1 MQALENKPI
10 TYDDIPYESHAFV
23 QSHPNRLATIAKLF
37 GMKPA
42 QLSHCKVLELGC
54 AAGGNL
60 IPMATT
66 LPDAHFVGIDLSQRQ
81 VSEGQAQIK
90 ELGLKNIELKHVD
103 LKDIDKSFGEFDYI
117 VAHGIYSWVS
127 EDLQEKILEI
137 CQKNLSANGVA
148 YISYNTYPGWHF
160 RGMIRDMMMYHAGHI
175 QDAGFKAG
183 QARALLDFLSTSVP
197 TQDNAYGIML
207 QNELNMLRAEQDS
220 YLLHEQLGVNNE
232 PTYFYQFAERAARHG
247 LQYLGEADFHT
258 MLTSNF
264 PKEVDETLKRIS
276 NEIVRTEQYMD
287 FLRNR
292 TFRQTLLVKQEV
304 ALNRNLTF
312 ENVQQFLIA
321 SPAKPS
327 SANIEI
333 QSNKLE
339 SFVLPNGFT
348 LSTPQPLIKAA
359 FQYLSEQ
366 WPKAVSFDDLL
377 KTARTRIKDSQ
388 STEQEKQLLGADLL
402 TAYATNIVQFRTEES
417 PFITTLSEKP
427 KVSEIVRAQAKTRNS
442 VTNQLHE
449 RIVIDV
455 FSRSLI
461 SLLDGS
467 RDKEAIL
474 DELAKLVKAGS
485 LVVQKDGK
493 DLKEGK
499 TLREALRQAMNESL
513 AKMEKAAVLIA

>member
-1 MQALENKPI
+1 
-10 TYDDIPYESHAFV
+10 
-23 QSHPNRLATIAKLF
+23 
-37 GMKPA
+37 
-42 QLSHCKVLELGC
+42 
-54 AAGGNL
+54 
-60 IPMATT
+60 
-66 LPDAHFVGIDLSQRQ
+66 
-81 VSEGQAQIK
+81 
-90 ELGLKNIELKHVD
+90 
-103 LKDIDKSFGEFDYI
+103 
-117 VAHGIYSWVS
+117 
-127 EDLQEKILEI
+127 
-137 CQKNLSANGVA
+137 
-148 YISYNTYPGWHF
+148 
-160 RGMIRDMMMYHAGHI
+160 
-175 QDAGFKAG
+175 
-183 QARALLDFLSTSVP
+183 
-197 TQDNAYGIML
+197 
-207 QNELNMLRAEQDS
+207 
-220 YLLHEQLGVNNE
+220 
-232 PTYFYQFAERAARHG
+232 
-247 LQYLGEADFHT
+247 
-258 MLTSNF
+258 
-264 PKEVDETLKRIS
+264 
-276 NEIVRTEQYMD
+276 
-287 FLRNR
+287 
-292 TFRQTLLVKQEV
+292 
-304 ALNRNLTF
+304 
-312 ENVQQFLIA
+312 LIA

-359 FQYLSEQ
+359 FQYLAEQ

-417 PFITTLSEKP
+417 PFITSLSEKP